1 MKINLSLS
9 HLLCGLFGFLLGS
22 AGGGAAAY
30 GAKKRKPLSFC
41 LGLFFSLIGAA
52 VVFMSLI
59 DAAVEDDDEEDDEES
74 EESGA
79 ADAAEAVKQAVQ
91 EVKEAVADA
100 AQAAKEIKEAAEKA
114 VEGAEDESGNPKE
127 EA

>member
-9 HLLCGLFGFLLGS
+9 HILCGIFGFLLGS

-59 DAAVEDDDEEDDEES
+59 DAAVEEEGEEGDEES
-74 EESGA
+74 GEG
-79 ADAAEAVKQAVQ
+79 AAEAAEVVKEAVK

-100 AQAAKEIKEAAEKA
+100 AEAAEEA
-114 VEGAEDESGNPKE
+114 VEGAEEESGKPKE

>member
-9 HLLCGLFGFLLGS
+9 HILCGIFGFLLGS

-59 DAAVEDDDEEDDEES
+59 DAAVEEDEEDA
-74 EESGA
+74 EESGEG
-79 ADAAEAVKQAVQ
+79 AAEAAETVKETVK

-100 AQAAKEIKEAAEKA
+100 AEAAKEAAE
-114 VEGAEDESGNPKE
+114 GAEEESGKPKE